1 MICNVVLVSES
12 ESEIESPSVVSDS
25 LQPHG
30 LHSKMDQPYLYTYPQ
45 TLGGLLQDIEYSSLC
60 STVGLCCL
68 PVVYIVVMVICF
80 FSKKQDVSY
89 SYTR

>member
-12 ESEIESPSVVSDS
+12 ESEMESPSVVPDS

-30 LHSKMDQPYLYTYPQ
+30 LHSKTDQPYLYTYPQ
-45 TLGGLLQDIEYSSLC
+45 ALGGLLQDIEFSSLF

-68 PVVYIVVMVICF
+68 PVVYIVVTVIYF
-80 FSKKQDVSY
+80 FQK
-89 SYTR
+89 TGR